1 MRQTRRPKNSSAS
14 VSARPK
20 GRVHSTKR
28 ERFSARN
35 EVRVQ
40 TVKHHLKWS
49 FGGLTVSA
57 RLLATL
63 LVVMLALVI
72 LVPTLY
78 QWIAQE
84 QRYRD
89 ILAKVEGS
97 RQYNQQL
104 EEDLQAWED
113 EEYVAQQA
121 RSRLGYVRPG
131 ETQYSVVG
139 KDGEMLA
146 SSSTSGT
153 ATADDLP
160 AKPWTQLL
168 TESILDADDPE
179 GDAAAELQAQR
190 EAEWAN
196 KLADQQQANQTPSG
210 ASEDEGSAENTSDSG
225 SNSSS
230 SDNSSGTSGGSK

>member
-1 MRQTRRPKNSSAS
+1 MSQNRSPKNSAASA
-14 VSARPK
+14 SARPK
-20 GRVHSTKR
+20 GRVRSTKR
-28 ERFSARN
+28 ERSTARN

-63 LVVMLALVI
+63 LIVVLALVI

-89 ILAKVEGS
+89 ILAEVEEI

-131 ETQYSVVG
+131 ETQYSVIG
-139 KDGEMLA
+139 EDGEMLS

-153 ATADDLP
+153 ATADDSP
-160 AKPWTQLL
+160 TKPWTQLL

-179 GDAAAELQAQR
+179 GEAAAELQKQR
-190 EAEWAN
+190 EAEWAS
-196 KLADQQQANQTPSG
+196 KLAAQQQANQTPSG
-210 ASEDEGSAENTSDSG
+210 TNEDEGNTEDTSDS
-225 SNSSS
+225 SNDSSS
-230 SDNSSGTSGGSK
+230 STSGSSE